1 MISKL
6 IGHKLTTS
14 LIALGCVFSLS
25 LAAPWQDAYAASSN
39 NNSSVKSQKAS
50 TKAASKASTKGASKA
65 SAKTSAKSG
74 AKASTKSGAKASAKK
89 STASKSTKAKKSTAK
104 TSKSSKSAK
113 SSKAVKAAAAAAAV
127 GAAGAA
133 LANQYVES
141 KVDPYMITSYAKE
154 MDRINADLSL
164 DSFNKMPKS
173 RISKMREA
181 YVQAENAFKR
191 GDEALGFKIQKE
203 QLEGYPL
210 NIWLTYF
217 YLGYNIRPEKF
228 EAALAFIQ
236 SNKQSELSSL
246 LKDRY
251 AAYLSNERDYER
263 LARLI
268 GPKPFDESKLTTLT
282 FNQKAQMCRFYEAN
296 WPLNKVNEDA
306 ITFATRVYLDLTKR
320 PLSCNALISLFDA
333 KGYLTD
339 KLMLKR
345 YENAYVLRYYQDTTN
360 SLAKQ
365 LEHTSFGDRVK
376 VQMELYEEPGTL
388 FEKITTND
396 EQAHRAAVL
405 AFKRFANLS
414 PLEARNNFDKFIKT
428 YEPSEA
434 ELVDIYQ
441 IFASSFLGRS
451 FTLKDVLWVDK
462 NLPAVAWSTQLK
474 EQRLRRAIY
483 FAQWDNVYILID
495 HLPQDLQKNI
505 NWRYW
510 KGRAAYELG
519 KTNEA
524 LGILEDVAKD
534 RSFFGFYAAQA
545 LGVEYA
551 FNYLKIDP
559 NFSFPM
565 DIANNQAAI
574 RFLELYA
581 LDDDDAIYEWRE
593 IAKRSPEHEAM
604 VMAQWA
610 LQTGNVRYAI
620 DFVVSSQKWDALDYR
635 FPIAYKEMFEQ
646 YAQESQVPLSF
657 LYGISRQESMLN
669 HKIKS
674 WAGAVGLMQ
683 VMPGT
688 ARDIAK
694 KEKWEFAGNASLLDP
709 QTNIQYGSTYLKWM
723 LEKFDNN
730 RVLAAAAYNAGP
742 GRIPQWKSNDGIYR
756 DAAMYIECIPFEET
770 RKYVQNV
777 LLYDAIYNFLIT
789 GNKGELMRKSE
800 LSYIY

>member
-25 LAAPWQDAYAASSN
+25 LAVPWQEAYAASSN
-39 NNSSVKSQKAS
+39 NNTSVKSQKAS
-50 TKAASKASTKGASKA
+50 TKAASKAS
-65 SAKTSAKSG
+65 AKTSAKSS
-74 AKASTKSGAKASAKK
+74 AKTSAKSGAKASAKK

-104 TSKSSKSAK
+104 TSKSSNSSNSSKSAK

-251 AAYLSNERDYER
+251 AAYLSDERDYER

-365 LEHTSFGDRVK
+365 LERTSFGDRVK
-376 VQMELYEEPGTL
+376 VQMELYEDPGTL
-388 FEKITTND
+388 FEKITDND

-428 YEPSEA
+428 YAPSEA

-441 IFASSFLGRS
+441 IFASSFLGRAFS
-451 FTLKDVLWVDK
+451 LEDVLWVDK

-551 FNYLKIDP
+551 LNYVKIDP

-604 VMAQWA
+604 LMAQWA

-635 FPIAYKEMFEQ
+635 FPIAYKELFEQ

-674 WAGAVGLMQ
+674 WAGALGLMQ
-683 VMPGT
+683 VMPET

-694 KEKWEFAGNASLLDP
+694 KEKWKFEGNASLTDP

-789 GNKGELMRKSE
+789 GKKGELMRKSE